1 MALRTDLKQKM
12 ISEIDGNKNYI
23 SVEIEL
29 QYQPDLIHL
38 LREEIN
44 YIGQRFYYKSKDF
57 KLEMCGIGYLLEA
70 RYSHLEHD
78 EIYEYW
84 QNIKEQLNT
93 VIMHDD
99 KHHLKFFGGF
109 QFSEHS
115 LTNEWKDY
123 GMSHFVLPKFLITKE
138 NGRCYLTYTDDN
150 NKFDI
155 ENIERI
161 LNAIDS
167 KAQTGVLSE
176 PSVVE
181 NKDIQSEEWKDL
193 VTKVVSLMNES
204 VALQKV
210 VLSRRR
216 KIEFEDD
223 VNVED
228 ALQRSLDSNES
239 SYLLLFESG
248 KSQFISQTPEQLC
261 QIDNGKLYTNAIA
274 GTIIR
279 TEDES
284 ENNKLKAELLNDSKN
299 QFEHRYVV
307 DSIIHDIQSF
317 TKQLEYDKKPTILTN
332 KHLYHLYT
340 KIQADLLSENV
351 LEIVNQLHPTPALG
365 GFPKVEAIKF
375 IEHEEF
381 GTRGF
386 YGAPLG
392 YIDLDNNGE
401 FVVSIRSM
409 LVRGNAATLYSG
421 CGIVKDSNAI
431 SEFEETDLKFK
442 PMLKALGVM

>member
-1 MALRTDLKQKM
+1 MALKKDLKQKM
-12 ISEIDGNKNYI
+12 ISEINGKKNYI

-44 YIGQRFYYKSKDF
+44 YLGQRFYYKSKDH
-57 KLEMCGIGYLLEA
+57 KLEMCGIGYILEA

-84 QNIKEQLNT
+84 QNIKEQLATN
-93 VIMHDD
+93 VYHDG
-99 KHHLKFFGGF
+99 KHHLKLFGGF

-115 LTNEWKDY
+115 LTNEWQDY
-123 GMSHFVLPKFLITKE
+123 GMSHFVLPKYLVTNE
-138 NGRCYLTYTDDN
+138 NGRCYLTYTEDSN
-150 NKFDI
+150 HFDV
-155 ENIERI
+155 EEMET
-161 LNAIDS
+161 LLS
-167 KAQTGVLSE
+167 KLESKSE
-176 PSVVE
+176 SIVE
-181 NKDIQSEEWKDL
+181 DAPEIVSNQDIHSEEWKSL
-193 VTKVVSLMNES
+193 VTKVVEQMNES

-210 VLSRRR
+210 VLARRR
-216 KIEFEDD
+216 KIEFQEKL
-223 VNVED
+223 NVED
-228 ALQRSLDSNES
+228 ALQRSLNSNES

-248 KSQFISQTPEQLC
+248 QSQFISQTPEQLC
-261 QIDNGKLYTNAIA
+261 RIDNGKIYTNAIA

-279 TEDES
+279 TEDEQ
-284 ENNKLKAELLNDSKN
+284 NNELLKEELLNDSKN

-317 TKQLEYDKKPTILTN
+317 TKHIDYDKKPTILTN

-340 KIQADLLSENV
+340 NIQADLLSENV

-392 YIDLDNNGE
+392 YIDLENNGE
-401 FVVSIRSM
+401 FIVSIRSM
-409 LVRGNAATLYSG
+409 LVKGHSATLYSG

>member
-1 MALRTDLKQKM
+1 MALKKDLKQKM

-44 YIGQRFYYKSKDF
+44 YIGQRFYYKSKDY

-93 VIMHDD
+93 MVFHED

-115 LTNEWKDY
+115 LTNEWKDF
-123 GMSHFVLPKFLITKE
+123 GMSHFVLPKFMITKE
-138 NGRCYLTYTDDN
+138 NGRCYLTYTDHSHN
-150 NKFDI
+150 FDI
-155 ENIERI
+155 DNIEEI
-161 LNAIDS
+161 LNIVES
-167 KAQTGVLSE
+167 KAQARTVSE
-176 PSVVE
+176 PKMVA
-181 NKDIQSEEWKDL
+181 NKDIQSEEWKAL
-193 VTKVVSLMNES
+193 VTKVVALMNES

-210 VLSRRR
+210 VLARRR
-216 KIEFEDD
+216 KIEFQDNVD
-223 VNVED
+223 VED
-228 ALQRSLDSNES
+228 ALQRSLDSNEA

-261 QIDNGKLYTNAIA
+261 QIENGKLYTNAIA
-274 GTIIR
+274 GTIAR

-284 ENNKLKAELLNDSKN
+284 ENNILKDELLNDSKN

-386 YGAPLG
+386 YGSPLG
-392 YIDLDNNGE
+392 YIDLENNGE
-401 FVVSIRSM
+401 FIVSIRSM
-409 LVRGNAATLYSG
+409 LVKGKTATLYSG

>member
-1 MALRTDLKQKM
+1 MALRTDLKQKI
-12 ISEIDGNKNYI
+12 ISEIDVNKNYI

-29 QYQPDLIHL
+29 QDQPNIIHL

-44 YIGQRFYYKSKDF
+44 LKGQRFYYKSKDY

-70 RYSHLEHD
+70 RYSHLKHD
-78 EIYEYW
+78 EIYDCW
-84 QNIKEQLNT
+84 QNIKEQLDA
-93 VIMHDD
+93 HKDHEE

-109 QFSEHS
+109 QFSEHA
-115 LTNEWKDY
+115 LTNEWQDF
-123 GMSHFVLPKFLITKE
+123 GMSHFVLPKFMITIE
-138 NGRCYLTYTDDN
+138 NGRSYLTYTDHSN
-150 NKFDI
+150 QFDI
-155 ENIERI
+155 EQLYQMVEKIKPRVTSTIEH
-161 LNAIDS
+161 
-167 KAQTGVLSE
+167 TPE
-176 PSVVE
+176 VVD
-181 NKDIQSEEWKDL
+181 NYDIQSEAWKDL
-193 VTKVVSLMNES
+193 VTKAVSLMNAS

-210 VLSRRR
+210 VLARRR
-216 KIEFEDD
+216 KIEFNEH

-228 ALQRSLDSNES
+228 ALQRSLDSHES

-261 QIDNGKLYTNAIA
+261 QIDNGKLFTNAIA
-274 GTIIR
+274 GTIAR
-279 TEDES
+279 SDDEGQ
-284 ENNKLKAELLNDSKN
+284 NQVYKDELLNDAKN

-307 DSIIHDIQSF
+307 DSIIHDIKPF
-317 TKQLEYDKKPTILTN
+317 TKHLKYDERPTILTN

-340 KIQADLLSENV
+340 NIQADLLSENV
-351 LEIVNQLHPTPALG
+351 LDIVNQLHPTPALG
-365 GFPKVEAIKF
+365 GFPKVEAIKY

-392 YIDLDNNGE
+392 YMDLDNNGE

-409 LVRGNAATLYSG
+409 LVKDKVATLYSG

>member
-1 MALRTDLKQKM
+1 MKQKM

-216 KIEFEDD
+216 KIEFQDD

-431 SEFEETDLKFK
+431 TEFEETDLKFK

>member
-84 QNIKEQLNT
+84 QNIKEQLNK

-216 KIEFEDD
+216 KIEFQDD

-431 SEFEETDLKFK
+431 TEFEETDLKFK

>member
-1 MALRTDLKQKM
+1 MALRTDLKQQI

-44 YIGQRFYYKSKDF
+44 YTGQHFYYKSKDS

-78 EIYEYW
+78 DIYEYW

-93 VIMHDD
+93 IKLHDE

-123 GMSHFVLPKFLITKE
+123 GMSHFVLPKYLITKE
-138 NGRCYLTYTDDN
+138 NGHYYLTYTDHS

-155 ENIERI
+155 DNIQEVINILETENEKIE
-161 LNAIDS
+161 S
-167 KAQTGVLSE
+167 SE
-176 PSVVE
+176 PVVVE
-181 NKDIQSEEWKDL
+181 NKDIQSEEWKAL
-193 VTKVVSLMNES
+193 VTKVVSQMNQS

-216 KIEFEDD
+216 QIEFEDR

-261 QIDNGKLYTNAIA
+261 QIEDGKLYTNAIA
-274 GTIIR
+274 GTILR
-279 TEDES
+279 TEDETKND
-284 ENNKLKAELLNDSKN
+284 ELKDELLNDSKN

-317 TKQLEYDKKPTILTN
+317 TKHIEYDKKPTILTN

-392 YIDLDNNGE
+392 YIDLENNGE

-409 LVRGNAATLYSG
+409 LVNNHTATLYSG
-421 CGIVKDSNAI
+421 CGIVKDSEAI

>member
-1 MALRTDLKQKM
+1 MKQKI

-193 VTKVVSLMNES
+193 VTKVVLLMNES

-216 KIEFEDD
+216 KIEFQDD

>member
-1 MALRTDLKQKM
+1 MKQKM

-216 KIEFEDD
+216 KIEFQDD

>member
-216 KIEFEDD
+216 KIEFQDD

>member
-1 MALRTDLKQKM
+1 MKQKM

-109 QFSEHS
+109 QFSEHT

-216 KIEFEDD
+216 KIEFQDD

>member
-1 MALRTDLKQKM
+1 MALRTDLKQNM
-12 ISEIDGNKNYI
+12 ISEIKGNKNYI

-29 QYQPDLIHL
+29 QYQPDLINL
-38 LREEIN
+38 LRKAN
-44 YIGQRFYYKSKDF
+44 HYLGQRFYYKSKDHR
-57 KLEMCGIGYLLEA
+57 LEMCGIGYVLEA

-78 EIYEYW
+78 KIYEYW
-84 QNIKEQLNT
+84 QSIKEQLEAK
-93 VIMHDD
+93 VYHDK

-109 QFSEHS
+109 QFSEHA

-123 GMSHFVLPKFLITKE
+123 GMSHFVLPKYLITIE
-138 NGRCYLTYTDDN
+138 DERCYLTYTEQSQ
-150 NKFDI
+150 KF
-155 ENIERI
+155 NIEEINDI
-161 LNAIDS
+161 LS
-167 KAQTGVLSE
+167 KLDESKRTDIIETPTMIS
-176 PSVVE
+176 
-181 NKDIQSEEWKDL
+181 NKDIQSEEWKAL
-193 VTKVVSLMNES
+193 VDKVVQFMKDS

-216 KIEFEDD
+216 QIVFDNE
-223 VNVED
+223 VNIED
-228 ALQRSLDSNES
+228 ALQRSLNINES

-261 QIDNGKLYTNAIA
+261 QISNGILYTNAIA
-274 GTIIR
+274 GTISR
-279 TEDES
+279 TDDETINES
-284 ENNKLKAELLNDSKN
+284 LKDELLNDSKN

-317 TKQLEYDKKPTILTN
+317 TKHLEYDKKPTILTN

-365 GFPKVEAIKF
+365 GFPKAEAMRF
-375 IEHEEF
+375 IENEEF
-381 GTRGF
+381 GTRGL

-392 YIDLDNNGE
+392 YIDLEDNGE
-401 FVVSIRSM
+401 FIVSIRSM
-409 LVRGNAATLYSG
+409 LVNENSATLYSG
-421 CGIVKDSNAI
+421 CGIVKDSNAE

>member
-1 MALRTDLKQKM
+1 MKQKM

>member
-1 MALRTDLKQKM
+1 MALRTDLKQKI

-216 KIEFEDD
+216 KIEFQDD

>member
-216 KIEFEDD
+216 KIEFQDD

-431 SEFEETDLKFK
+431 TEFEETDLKFK

>member
-84 QNIKEQLNT
+84 QNIKEQLST

-123 GMSHFVLPKFLITKE
+123 GMSHFVLPKFMITKE
-138 NGRCYLTYTDDN
+138 NGRSYLTYTDHY

-155 ENIERI
+155 DNIESI
-161 LNAIDS
+161 LKVIES
-167 KAQTGVLSE
+167 KSQTGVISE

-193 VTKVVSLMNES
+193 VTKVVTLMNES

-216 KIEFEDD
+216 KIEFQDD

-274 GTIIR
+274 GTIVR
-279 TEDES
+279 TEDEN

>member
-84 QNIKEQLNT
+84 QNIKEQLST

-216 KIEFEDD
+216 KIEFQDD
-223 VNVED
+223 VDVED

-274 GTIIR
+274 GTIVR

>member
-1 MALRTDLKQKM
+1 
-12 ISEIDGNKNYI
+12 
-23 SVEIEL
+23 
-29 QYQPDLIHL
+29 HL

-84 QNIKEQLNT
+84 QNIKEQLST

-181 NKDIQSEEWKDL
+181 NKDIQSEEW
-193 VTKVVSLMNES
+193 
-204 VALQKV
+204 
-210 VLSRRR
+210 
-216 KIEFEDD
+216 
-223 VNVED
+223 
-228 ALQRSLDSNES
+228 
-239 SYLLLFESG
+239 
-248 KSQFISQTPEQLC
+248 
-261 QIDNGKLYTNAIA
+261 
-274 GTIIR
+274 
-279 TEDES
+279 
-284 ENNKLKAELLNDSKN
+284 
-299 QFEHRYVV
+299 
-307 DSIIHDIQSF
+307 
-317 TKQLEYDKKPTILTN
+317 
-332 KHLYHLYT
+332 
-340 KIQADLLSENV
+340 
-351 LEIVNQLHPTPALG
+351 
-365 GFPKVEAIKF
+365 
-375 IEHEEF
+375 
-381 GTRGF
+381 
-386 YGAPLG
+386 
-392 YIDLDNNGE
+392 
-401 FVVSIRSM
+401 
-409 LVRGNAATLYSG
+409 
-421 CGIVKDSNAI
+421 
-431 SEFEETDLKFK
+431 
-442 PMLKALGVM
+442 